1 MSENPKLKV
10 AWFNEATNEFFT
22 PKVRLVYPTL
32 LEAKA
37 NKKYPT
43 NPPKFSASALVPK
56 TADIGAIIGAV
67 QKLAQEL
74 YGVNWKEKEVKL
86 PIKKTAA
93 FDKLAE
99 YAEAYPLMIRTS
111 ANADFPPFLLGP
123 DAKPLLKREASE
135 VYGGRWAVMALNVW
149 GPKPENKD
157 VNRFISLGVQRV
169 QLLDHDDPIASGRV
183 ATAEGFDSFGGD
195 SAFDSKPASA
205 DALFD

>member
-1 MSENPKLKV
+1 
-10 AWFNEATNEFFT
+10 
-22 PKVRLVYPTL
+22 
-32 LEAKA
+32 
-37 NKKYPT
+37 
-43 NPPKFSASALVPK
+43 VPK
-56 TADIGAIIGAV
+56 SADIGVIIAAV

-74 YGVNWKEKEVKL
+74 YGANWKEKEVKL